1 MTIAALALTA
11 EHRQK
16 VLNVDA
22 EVPLAAMTTRVVE
35 DIDRMEPFGVGNPAP
50 LVAVSNARLVGDP
63 RYVGEG
69 GKTVQL
75 RLGQGES
82 VVKAVAFG
90 QADRWKKFAKG
101 AAVSVVGQ
109 PQINDYNG
117 RREVQL
123 LIRDFKAEDGPHAE
137 PA

>member
-1 MTIAALALTA
+1 
-11 EHRQK
+11 

-22 EVPLAAMTTRVVE
+22 EVPLAAMTARVVE
-35 DIDRMEPFGVGNPAP
+35 DIDRMEPFGIGNPAP
-50 LVAVSNARLVGDP
+50 LVAVSNVRLVGDP

-69 GKTVQL
+69 ARTVQL

-90 QADRWKKFAKG
+90 QAERWKKFARG
-101 AAVSVVGQ
+101 ATVSVVGQ

-123 LIRDFKAEDGPHAE
+123 LIRDFKAEEGPHAE